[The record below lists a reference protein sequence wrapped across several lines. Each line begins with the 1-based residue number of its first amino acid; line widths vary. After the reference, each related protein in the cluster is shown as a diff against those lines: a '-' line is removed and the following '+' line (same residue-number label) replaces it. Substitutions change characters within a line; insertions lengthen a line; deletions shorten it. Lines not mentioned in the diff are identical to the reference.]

1 MATRSNSKLLF
12 KILIPIAVV
21 VLFIVTLTVW
31 RNSTPEIGD
40 LAVSAKVNED
50 NKPVDPTN
58 TFDWDTIYFY
68 VSGRLAHVNKT
79 EIIVELYRN
88 GTSYDNYHPK
98 ELEIETKLYPNNYF
112 SFTIDSGSPCPTGA
126 VCEMPDPFLEGEY
139 ELKIYP
145 KGYSTF
151 FKPTIK
157 FKVVKA
163 ESSSELSAK
172 EKTKIDQ
179 WIIEND
185 LNQYGDPKNTVYLGG
200 TPLFNEI
207 TGGTIDR
214 YEYIL
219 KNHPD
224 QPWNK

>member
-40 LAVSAKVNED
+40 LAVSTKVNED
-50 NKPVDPTN
+50 NKPVDPTD
-58 TFDWDTIYFY
+58 TFKWTDIIY
-68 VSGRLAHVNKT
+68 VSGHLAHSTKT
-79 EIIVELYRN
+79 DINVVLYKDDKKFANYSREIKV
-88 GTSYDNYHPK
+88 DP
-98 ELEIETKLYPNNYF
+98 YPNNYF
-112 SFTIDSGSPCPTGA
+112 SFDLSSGIVKCMAIG
-126 VCEMPDPFLEGEY
+126 CEWWTEGNY
-139 ELKIYP
+139 EVKIWPQYDVNP
-145 KGYSTF
+145 
-151 FKPTIK
+151 FKPSLK
-157 FKVVKA
+157 FKVVKV
-163 ESSSELSAK
+163 ESSSELSTK

-200 TPLFNEI
+200 TPLFNET
-207 TGGTIDR
+207 TGETIDR